1 MPGMNT
7 DIPSISELQA
17 LLQPLRTGDLN
28 RISQASGVPF
38 GTLWK
43 VRSGETTNP
52 GIETVRR
59 FLPHIPTAPQ
69 ATGR

>member
-1 MPGMNT
+1 MNT
-7 DIPSISELQA
+7 DIPSAAELQTM
-17 LLQPLRTGDLN
+17 LQPLRTGDLT
-28 RISQASGVPF
+28 RISKASGVPF

-59 FLPHIPTAPQ
+59 FLPHIPGQSTSQ
-69 ATGR
+69 AGEP

>member
-1 MPGMNT
+1 MNT
-7 DIPSISELQA
+7 DIPSASELQA
-17 LLQPLRTGDLN
+17 LLQPLRTGDLA
-28 RISQASGVPF
+28 RISKASGVPF

-59 FLPHIPTAPQ
+59 FLPHVLPAQPQ
-69 ATGR
+69 VEPV